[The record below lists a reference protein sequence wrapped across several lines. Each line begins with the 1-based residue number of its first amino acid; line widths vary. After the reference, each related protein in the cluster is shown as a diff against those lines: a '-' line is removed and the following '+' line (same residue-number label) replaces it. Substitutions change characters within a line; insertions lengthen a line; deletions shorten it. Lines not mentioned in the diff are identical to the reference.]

1 MTDMTAVVTL
11 RWEEM
16 EERRMGA
23 HGVVVGL
30 LLHQLGSHVE
40 RRALDGGHNQRAAGH
55 GARKAEVAQLHAAVR
70 ADEHVLRLHVAVDDA
85 IAVQVVQRADQ
96 LLGYAAHLLLR
107 QSLVVL
113 QHLKQLP
120 CPAICRSCEPVIQ
133 HWLPRFPKASLL

>member
-1 MTDMTAVVTL
+1 MSCMADMTAEVTSAG
-11 RWEEM
+11 
-16 EERRMGA
+16 RMGA

-30 LLHQLGSHVE
+30 LLHELGSHVE

-70 ADEHVLRLHVAVDDA
+70 ADEHILRLHVAVDDA

-120 CPAICRSCEPVIQ
+120 CPAMCRSCEPVIQ